1 MKNILALFLLC
12 AAAAAQTYVTPN
24 LSANNVFTGTNQFSV
39 GAILGPFTAATL
51 PGSPGSGTVAVVT
64 DGAPGSSPC
73 TGSSTGALGIYVGGV
88 WSCLGLGGGSFP
100 SSPTA
105 GDTLRY
111 SVYGDAKWDAA
122 LAGMGLSLGWYND
135 QVAGAPNC
143 YGAIGC
149 AHPTAEGSYSN
160 VFATGTN
167 SPGSTY
173 SAAATASTSDVIG
186 MDVGAGANYG
196 DWGFGNFYRISFNWA
211 AGNTTS
217 VRYWLG
223 MTAFNV
229 AGAGCSTA
237 PPRSTTC
244 YATDTPNTS
253 GLAFRYSAGTDTH
266 WQAVSIN
273 AGTATVV
280 DTGVTPDTNP
290 HLFEI
295 AVVASGAGYNYY
307 IDGALVGVIT
317 TNLPSVTA
325 SASNTETILF
335 WAGDNKNTAT
345 AISGTSYWTSMSE
358 K

>member
-1 MKNILALFLLC
+1 MRKLILLLLLGT
-12 AAAAAQTYVTPN
+12 AVAQTYVTPN
-24 LSANNVFTGTNQFSV
+24 LSANNVFTGTNQFSA
-39 GAILGPFTAATL
+39 GAILGPFTAASL
-51 PGSPGSGTVAVVT
+51 PGGPGAGTVAVVT

-73 TGSSTGALGIYVGGV
+73 TGGSTGALGIYVGGV
-88 WSCLGLGGGSFP
+88 WSCLGISGSFP
-100 SSPTA
+100 ASA
-105 GDTLRY
+105 ALGDTLRY
-111 SVYGDAKWDAA
+111 NIYGDSKWDAA
-122 LAGMGLSLGWYND
+122 LAGAGISLGWYND
-135 QVAGAPNC
+135 QTQGVPIC
-143 YGAIGC
+143 YGAVGC
-149 AHPTAEGSYSN
+149 SHPTAEGSYGN
-160 VFATGTN
+160 VFANGTN
-167 SPGSTY
+167 SAGSTY

-196 DWGFGNFYRISFNWA
+196 DWGFGGFYRITFSWA
-211 AGNTTS
+211 AGNTAN

-223 MTAFNV
+223 MTAFNTG
-229 AGAGCSTA
+229 GAGCSTT

-244 YATDTPNTS
+244 YATNTPNTS
-253 GLAFRYSAGTDTH
+253 ALAFRYSAGTDTH

-280 DTGVTPDTNP
+280 DTGVAPNTSP

-295 AVVASGAGYNYY
+295 AAAASGTGYNYY

-325 SASNTETILF
+325 QASNTETILF
-335 WAGDNKNTAT
+335 WAGDNENTAT